1 MSGSRRSSSG
11 RVAAVGLVVI
21 TMAALTWWTW
31 PRPAVTIQIAPGGT
45 ATVNGA
51 VLPET
56 LFIKA
61 RGRSTVVRVVNRD
74 SLRHQLALFGADA
87 GETRDFTIPYPG
99 TYGGVCSTH
108 PSGNLTYVVQ

>member
-1 MSGSRRSSSG
+1 MSVSRKPVSRSLS
-11 RVAAVGLVVI
+11 AGLVVLAV
-21 TMAALTWWTW
+21 AALTWWTW
-31 PRPAVTIQIAPGGT
+31 PRPSVTIRIAPGGT
-45 ATVNGA
+45 ATVNGV

-61 RGRSTVVRVVNRD
+61 RGRNTVIRVVNGD
-74 SLRHQLALFGADA
+74 STRHQLALFGADA

-108 PSGNLTYVVQ
+108 PSGNLTYIVQ

>member
-1 MSGSRRSSSG
+1 MSVSRSLSIG
-11 RVAAVGLVVI
+11 VVVI
-21 TMAALTWWTW
+21 GVAALTWWTW

-56 LFIKA
+56 LFIA
-61 RGRSTVVRVVNRD
+61 SRGRNTVIRVVNSD
-74 SLRHQLALFGADA
+74 TLRHQLALFGAAA
-87 GETRDFTIPYPG
+87 GETRDFTITYPG

>member
-1 MSGSRRSSSG
+1 MSANSKVAGRSL
-11 RVAAVGLVVI
+11 AVGLVVI
-21 TMAALTWWTW
+21 TVAALTWWTW

>member
-1 MSGSRRSSSG
+1 MSANH
-11 RVAAVGLVVI
+11 RVVRGLSMGLVVLVA
-21 TMAALTWWTW
+21 AALTWWTW
-31 PRPAVTIQIAPGGT
+31 PRPAVTIRIAPGGS
-45 ATVNGA
+45 ATVAGA

-61 RGRSTVVRVVNRD
+61 RGRRTVVRVVNGD
-74 SLRHQLALFGADA
+74 STRHQLALFGADA

-108 PSGNLTYVVQ
+108 PSGNLVYVVQ

>member
-1 MSGSRRSSSG
+1 MSDSRRTFNRSFSI
-11 RVAAVGLVVI
+11 GLVVLVV
-21 TMAALTWWTW
+21 AALTWWTW
-31 PRPAVTIQIAPGGT
+31 PRPAVTINIAPGGT

-51 VLPET
+51 LLPET
-56 LFIKA
+56 LFVKA
-61 RGRSTVVRVVNRD
+61 RGRSTVIRVVNRD

-87 GETRDFTIPYPG
+87 GETRDFTISYPG